1 MKRRIIYILTALIS
15 FILFYG
21 LFIKTPIAVANNSA
35 RSAEAQPHMAP
46 LLKNLGAYD
55 HPISTKSE
63 LAQRYFDQGLILTY
77 GFNHDEA
84 ARSFRQAAEL
94 DSNCAM
100 CYWGVAI
107 VKGPNINAVMEA
119 DAVPEAWLALQ
130 KAIELSKNA
139 TESEKGY
146 IQALAKRYPSAQVIA
161 DRKLYDIAYA
171 NAMRDLHKRYPNDLD
186 AATLFAEA
194 VMDTSPWNYWAADG
208 KPRRET
214 VEVLTAL
221 ESVLKSN
228 PDHPGANH
236 LYIHAVEASPNPER
250 GVKSA
255 DRLRDF
261 VTGAGHLVHMPS
273 HIYIRVG
280 RYQDAVIANQ
290 KAIAVDKEYMSQ
302 HKASGL
308 YPLAYMPHNHHFLL
322 AGATMSGQSKL
333 AIEAARNTAAMA
345 DEKQMRASGYETL
358 QHYYVM
364 PLYTLTKFG
373 KWDEILKQP
382 TPAADLKYPQGVWHY
397 ARGMAFTALGQ
408 LEQATHELEELR
420 KIAVDPSLEKVT
432 IWNINSAANLMQIAS
447 QVLTGEIAAKQG
459 DYTKAIDYLNQGV
472 ALEDKLNYDE
482 PATWYSP
489 VRHLLGA
496 VLLTANRPADAEKVY
511 REDLKHYPEN
521 GWSLF
526 GLAQSLNIQGKTKEA
541 EEIQQQFETTW
552 KQADVK
558 LIASQI

>member
-1 MKRRIIYILTALIS
+1 MKKRIIYTLTALII

-21 LFIKTPIAVANNSA
+21 TFIKTPIAVANNSS
-35 RSAEAQPHMAP
+35 RAEIQQTAP
-46 LLKNLGAYD
+46 LLKNLGAY
-55 HPISTKSE
+55 HHQITTKSE

-84 ARSFRQAAEL
+84 ARSFSQAAEI
-94 DSNCAM
+94 DSTCAM

-119 DAVPEAWLALQ
+119 DAVPSAWVALQ

-146 IQALAKRYPSAQVIA
+146 IQALAKRYPSAQVTA
-161 DRKLYDIAYA
+161 DRKLYDIAYV
-171 NAMRDLHKRYPNDLD
+171 NAMRELHNRYPTDLD

-208 KPRRET
+208 KPRKET

-221 ESVLKSN
+221 ESVLKRN

-290 KAIAVDKEYMSQ
+290 KAVAADREYISQ

-308 YPLAYMPHNHHFLL
+308 YPIGYMPHNHHLLL
-322 AGATMSGQSKL
+322 AAATMSGQSKL
-333 AIEAARNTAAMA
+333 AIEAARDTAAMA
-345 DEKQMRASGYETL
+345 DKKQMRVPGYEIL
-358 QHYYVM
+358 QHYYTM
-364 PLYTLTKFG
+364 PLYTLIKFG

-382 TPAADLKYPQGVWHY
+382 TPAADLKYPQGVRHY

-408 LEQATHELEELR
+408 LQQATQELEELT
-420 KIAVDPSLEKVT
+420 KIAADPSLEKVI
-432 IWNINSAANLMQIAS
+432 IWNMNSATNLMQIAS
-447 QVLTGEIAAKQG
+447 QALTGEIAAKQG
-459 DYTKAIDYLNQGV
+459 DYIKAIDHLKQGV
-472 ALEDKLNYDE
+472 ALEDKLSYGE

-511 REDLKHYPEN
+511 REDLKLYREN

-526 GLAQSLNIQGKTKEA
+526 GLAQSLNMQGKTKQA
-541 EEIQQQFETTW
+541 EEIEQQFETTW
-552 KQADVK
+552 KHADVK
-558 LIASQI
+558 LATSQF